1 MTNNLVDTSVD
12 TDMNVY
18 YRATDISFNG
28 SLVYSLGFLNGNSVN
43 IQTQSAILPAKS
55 IPTLV
60 SAPYYRIVTDLVSSE
75 YYNSGNFTTNTAFVC
90 LKNYLSNNFAY
101 ASSSDYY
108 VPVFKNKTITSV
120 NIQIFNGSTNRL
132 AKVGKDTSVIF
143 KVVRSITVPTLES
156 IVSSSEPASDNTSG
170 EIEDLKQIVKRQE
183 KIINEMIKG
192 KKKKKSSS
200 TSSSRDEQPEQQEQ
214 QDTEEKQP
222 EKPAPKQQPAGDG
235 EEKRG
240 E

>member
-1 MTNNLVDTSVD
+1 MYV
-12 TDMNVY
+12 
-18 YRATDISFNG
+18 
-28 SLVYSLGFLNGNSVN
+28 
-43 IQTQSAILPAKS
+43 
-55 IPTLV
+55 
-60 SAPYYRIVTDLVSSE
+60 
-75 YYNSGNFTTNTAFVC
+75 

-156 IVSSSEPASDNTSG
+156 IVSSSEPADNTSG

-192 KKKKKSSS
+192 KKKEKK
-200 TSSSRDEQPEQQEQ
+200 
-214 QDTEEKQP
+214 
-222 EKPAPKQQPAGDG
+222 
-235 EEKRG
+235 
-240 E
+240 